1 MLALEILQ
9 QSCRSLQSAL
19 LRPFPRKTVANYRD
33 DGRLSSGSAPSQL
46 TLIIPPGWSCR
57 RPEVL
62 RQWLSLGASENGMA
76 LRM

>member
-1 MLALEILQ
+1 
-9 QSCRSLQSAL
+9 
-19 LRPFPRKTVANYRD
+19 VANYRD